1 MGYQHPS
8 GEVHIM
14 NNNQW
19 ASCPGKKKSII
30 EEIGRFADHKLSV
43 GQDNTNSNCIVGEV
57 KNIFEGKV
65 KDHVGP
71 YDGVT
76 MGSGC

>member
-1 MGYQHPS
+1 MD
-8 GEVHIM
+8 
-14 NNNQW
+14 NDQW
-19 ASCPGKKKSII
+19 VSCPGKKILFN
-30 EEIGRFADHKLSV
+30 EERGRLTDYNLTV
-43 GQDNTNSNCIVGEV
+43 GQDNTSRMCIVGEV

-65 KDHVGP
+65 KNHNGP